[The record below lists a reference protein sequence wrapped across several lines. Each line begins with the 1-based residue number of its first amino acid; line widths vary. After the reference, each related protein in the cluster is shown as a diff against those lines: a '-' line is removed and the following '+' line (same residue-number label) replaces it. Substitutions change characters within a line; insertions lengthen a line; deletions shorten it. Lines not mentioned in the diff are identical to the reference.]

1 MVIDQ
6 QVGFEAVRQIA
17 KEQGGEFLKDVILF
31 DVYTGQGI
39 EAGRKS
45 LALGLTWQH
54 PSRTLNEEEINA
66 SVAAVVERLTNDLGA
81 VLRD

>member
-1 MVIDQ
+1 MVIGSEVSFDSVRSIAQ
-6 QVGFEAVRQIA
+6 SEA
-17 KEQGGEFLKDVILF
+17 GEFLKEVTLF

-39 EAGRKS
+39 EDGQKS

-66 SVAAVVERLTNDLGA
+66 SVQAVVEKLTTDLGA